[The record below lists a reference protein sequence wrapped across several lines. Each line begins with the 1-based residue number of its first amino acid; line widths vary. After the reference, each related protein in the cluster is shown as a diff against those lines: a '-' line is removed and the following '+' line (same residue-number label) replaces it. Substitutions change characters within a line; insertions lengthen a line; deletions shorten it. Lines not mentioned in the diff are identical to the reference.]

1 MSMIK
6 NMYRILLIVFIAVSL
21 VGCDQLMDTTVDD
34 EEMEDIFST
43 ESEND
48 STANNKQL
56 EVMGVEFSPG
66 YKRFKIF
73 VSIKEDLG
81 PYALTDTNQVTVRAT
96 ELIGGAPNTSSSK
109 PVLTYV
115 RNTEGEQ
122 VNKEGIKVLVLVDLD
137 QPQPIVDNEL
147 KAVREIRTVIG
158 TNLYLAFMCEQSVSE
173 TMQATDYVLDTRFL
187 SKTSQSKFLYRSI
200 ILKKKE
206 IEDRVDVWTNAQKV
220 AMVVF
225 SDEEVYG
232 NNDEPIDPDHFALQE
247 QLVKPDSVL
256 TSNFL
261 SISAVRFS
269 GNEDVMAGNQAE
281 SVMKVLSNNYG
292 GIYESQFSWAELK
305 ENIMGMKR
313 SDIIANEFDFE
324 NPDGKVY
331 SGIAH
336 TMRIELLDK
345 KDGRVI
351 GAASTSILLGDAYN
365 PVIVNGY
372 TRISMFLQG
381 IGLGLLVI
389 LFIYLIFQLLI
400 PFIRYKL
407 FLKDFVVKYIP
418 GNMSVGNIAVS
429 ESCYYCKAPF
439 KAGDDIVVK
448 CEHVMH
454 KSCWDENG
462 YHCPEHGRRCQ
473 TGSHYYNH
481 ENLFDPKNTTYH
493 LKWIIA
499 SIVAAMVAW
508 FLYVC
513 LVLGFDNETPTL
525 VAKMVES
532 KIVEVDSYAVFND
545 QGANKGYVPLF
556 GMCLS
561 ACLTLALILLTMR
574 RHFYPKRVIDI
585 CLRVIVVSIVSYFVF
600 LLIESV
606 SLALNMNPWVA
617 VLDWI
622 PWAAMA
628 LMIAFISTADTRIH
642 LRKYILLIA
651 ILLGVISVYLWTF
664 LFRGVMQLDIRVL
677 LLFSCIFYCV
687 GVGLAVAQ
695 MAPVSERYFL
705 NVKGAVKEMDI
716 ALYKWFLNNSNEVV
730 TIGKSID
737 CSLQMT
743 WDIKGQ
749 VAPIHANLRQTSMG
763 IRLTALEEGVM
774 VGAKPLKPGNS
785 CILYHNSKFTIG
797 DTTFTYIERDI

>member
-1 MSMIK
+1 MIK
-6 NMYRILLIVFIAVSL
+6 NMYRILLIAFIAASL
-21 VGCDQLMDTTVDD
+21 VGCDQLMDTGVDD
-34 EEMEDIFST
+34 AEMEDIFST

-48 STANNKQL
+48 STASKNQL
-56 EVMGVEFSPG
+56 EVMGVEFTPG
-66 YKRFKIF
+66 YKRFKILT
-73 VSIKEDLG
+73 SIKEDLG
-81 PYALTDTNQVTVRAT
+81 PYALTDTNQVVVKAT
-96 ELIGGAPNTSSSK
+96 EIIGGVPNTSSSK
-109 PVLTYV
+109 PILTLV

-122 VNKEGIKVLVLVDLD
+122 MTKEGIKVLVLVDLD

-147 KAVREIRTVIG
+147 KAVREIRTVLG
-158 TNLYLAFMCEQSVSE
+158 VNLYLAFMYEQSISE
-173 TMQATDYVLDTRFL
+173 TMQATDYVLDTRFVSNTNHPKL
-187 SKTSQSKFLYRSI
+187 LYRSI
-200 ILKKKE
+200 MLKKKE
-206 IEDRVDVWTNAQKV
+206 IEDRVGVWANAKKV

-225 SDEEVYG
+225 SDEVVYG
-232 NNDEPIDPDHFALQE
+232 DNDEPIDPDHFALQE

-256 TSNFL
+256 TTNFL
-261 SISAVRFS
+261 SISAVHFS
-269 GNEDVMAGNQAE
+269 GNDDAINTSQAE
-281 SVMKVLSNNYG
+281 SVMKVLSKNYD
-292 GIYESQFSWAELK
+292 GIYENLFSWAELK

-313 SDIIANEFDFE
+313 TDIIANEFDFE

-331 SGIAH
+331 SGIPH

-345 KDGRVI
+345 KDGHVI
-351 GAASTSILLGDAYN
+351 GTASTAIILGDAYN

-372 TRISMFLQG
+372 TKISMFLQG
-381 IGLGLLVI
+381 IGFGLLAI

-400 PFIRYKL
+400 PYIKYKL
-407 FLKDFVVKYIP
+407 FLRDYVVKYIP

-429 ESCYYCKAPF
+429 ESCYFCKAPF
-439 KAGDDIVVK
+439 EIGDEIVVK

-462 YHCPEHGRRCQ
+462 YHCPEHGHRCQ

-481 ENLFDPKNTTYH
+481 ENLFDPKNAAYY

-508 FLYVC
+508 FLYVS
-513 LVLGFDNETPTL
+513 LVIGFENETPTL
-525 VAKMVES
+525 VAKMVEG
-532 KIVEVDSYAVFND
+532 KLVEVDSYAVFND
-545 QGANKGYVPLF
+545 QNANKGYIPLF

-561 ACLTLALILLTMR
+561 ACLTLALTILTIR
-574 RHFYPKRVIDI
+574 RNFYIKRIIDI
-585 CLRVIVVSIVSYFVF
+585 CLRVIVVSIASYLVF

-606 SLALNMNPWVA
+606 SFALDMNPWVA

-651 ILLGVISVYLWTF
+651 ILLGVVSVYLWTF

-677 LLFSCIFYCV
+677 LLFSCIFYSV

-695 MAPVSERYFL
+695 LAPVSEHYFL

-716 ALYKWFLNNSNEVV
+716 ALYKWFLNNPDEVV

-749 VAPIHANLRQTSMG
+749 VAPVHAEIRQSSIG

-774 VGAKPLKPGNS
+774 VGMKPLYPGNS
-785 CILYHNSKFTIG
+785 CLLYHNTKFTIG
-797 DTTFTYIERDI
+797 DTTFTYMERDI

>member
-1 MSMIK
+1 MIK
-6 NMYRILLIVFIAVSL
+6 NMYRILLIAFIAASL
-21 VGCDQLMDTTVDD
+21 VGCDQLMDTGVDD
-34 EEMEDIFST
+34 AEMEDIFST

-48 STANNKQL
+48 STASKNQL
-56 EVMGVEFSPG
+56 EVMGVEFTPG
-66 YKRFKIF
+66 YKRFKILT
-73 VSIKEDLG
+73 SIKEDLG
-81 PYALTDTNQVTVRAT
+81 PYALTDTNQVVVKAT
-96 ELIGGAPNTSSSK
+96 EIIGGVPNTSSSK
-109 PVLTYV
+109 PVLTLV

-122 VNKEGIKVLVLVDLD
+122 MTKEGIKVLVLVDLD

-147 KAVREIRTVIG
+147 KAVREIRTVLG
-158 TNLYLAFMCEQSVSE
+158 VNLYLAFMYEQSISE
-173 TMQATDYVLDTRFL
+173 TMQATDYVLDTRFVSNTNHPKL
-187 SKTSQSKFLYRSI
+187 LYRSI
-200 ILKKKE
+200 MLKKKE
-206 IEDRVDVWTNAQKV
+206 IEDRVGVWANAKKV

-225 SDEEVYG
+225 SDEVVYG
-232 NNDEPIDPDHFALQE
+232 DNDEPIDPDHFALQE

-256 TSNFL
+256 TTNFL
-261 SISAVRFS
+261 SISAVHFS
-269 GNEDVMAGNQAE
+269 GNDDAINTSQAE
-281 SVMKVLSNNYG
+281 SVMKVLSKNYD
-292 GIYESQFSWAELK
+292 GIYENLFSWAELK

-313 SDIIANEFDFE
+313 TDIIANEFDFE

-331 SGIAH
+331 SGIPH

-345 KDGRVI
+345 KDGHVI
-351 GAASTSILLGDAYN
+351 GTASTAIILGDAYN

-372 TRISMFLQG
+372 TKISMFLQG
-381 IGLGLLVI
+381 IGFGLLAI

-400 PFIRYKL
+400 PYIKYKL
-407 FLKDFVVKYIP
+407 FLRDYVVKYIP

-429 ESCYYCKAPF
+429 ESCYFCKAPF
-439 KAGDDIVVK
+439 EIGDEIVVK

-462 YHCPEHGRRCQ
+462 YHCPEHGHRCQ

-481 ENLFDPKNTTYH
+481 ENLFDPKNAAYY

-508 FLYVC
+508 FLYVS
-513 LVLGFDNETPTL
+513 LVIGFENETPTL
-525 VAKMVES
+525 VAKMVEG
-532 KIVEVDSYAVFND
+532 KLVEVDSYAVFND
-545 QGANKGYVPLF
+545 QNANKGYIPLF

-561 ACLTLALILLTMR
+561 ACLTLALTILTIR
-574 RHFYPKRVIDI
+574 RNFYIKRIIDI
-585 CLRVIVVSIVSYFVF
+585 CLRVIVVSIASYLVF

-606 SLALNMNPWVA
+606 SFALDMNPWVA

-651 ILLGVISVYLWTF
+651 ILLGVVSVYLWTF

-677 LLFSCIFYCV
+677 LLFSCIFYSV

-695 MAPVSERYFL
+695 LAPVSEHYFL

-716 ALYKWFLNNSNEVV
+716 ALYKWFLNNPDEVV

-749 VAPIHANLRQTSMG
+749 VAPVHAEIRQSSIG

-774 VGAKPLKPGNS
+774 VGMKPLYPGNS
-785 CILYHNSKFTIG
+785 RLLYHNTKFTIG
-797 DTTFTYIERDI
+797 DTTFTYMERDI

>member
-1 MSMIK
+1 MIK
-6 NMYRILLIVFIAVSL
+6 NMYRILLIAFIAASL
-21 VGCDQLMDTTVDD
+21 VGCDQLMDTGVDD
-34 EEMEDIFST
+34 AEMEDIFST

-48 STANNKQL
+48 STASKNQL
-56 EVMGVEFSPG
+56 EVMGVEFTPG
-66 YKRFKIF
+66 YKRFKILT
-73 VSIKEDLG
+73 SIKEDLG
-81 PYALTDTNQVTVRAT
+81 PYALTDTNQVVVKAT
-96 ELIGGAPNTSSSK
+96 EIIGGVPNTSSSK
-109 PVLTYV
+109 PILTLV

-122 VNKEGIKVLVLVDLD
+122 MTKEGIKVLVLVDLD

-147 KAVREIRTVIG
+147 KAVREIRTVLG
-158 TNLYLAFMCEQSVSE
+158 VNLYLAFMYEQSISE
-173 TMQATDYVLDTRFL
+173 TMQATDYVLDTRFVSNTNHPKL
-187 SKTSQSKFLYRSI
+187 LYRSI
-200 ILKKKE
+200 MLKKKE
-206 IEDRVDVWTNAQKV
+206 IEDRVGVWANAKKV

-225 SDEEVYG
+225 SDEVVYG
-232 NNDEPIDPDHFALQE
+232 DNDEPIDPDHFALQE

-256 TSNFL
+256 TTNFL
-261 SISAVRFS
+261 SISAVHFS
-269 GNEDVMAGNQAE
+269 GNDDAINTSQAE
-281 SVMKVLSNNYG
+281 SVMKVLSKNYD
-292 GIYESQFSWAELK
+292 GIYENLFSWAELK

-313 SDIIANEFDFE
+313 TDIIANEFDFE

-331 SGIAH
+331 SGISH

-345 KDGRVI
+345 KDGHVI
-351 GAASTSILLGDAYN
+351 GTASTAIILGDAYN

-381 IGLGLLVI
+381 IGFGLLAI

-400 PFIRYKL
+400 PYIKYKL
-407 FLKDFVVKYIP
+407 FLRDYVVKYIP

-429 ESCYYCKAPF
+429 ETCYYCKAPF
-439 KAGDDIVVK
+439 ETGDDIVVK

-462 YHCPEHGRRCQ
+462 YHCPEYGRHCQ

-481 ENLFDPKNTTYH
+481 DNLFDPKNAHFYM
-493 LKWIIA
+493 KWIIV
-499 SIVAAMVAW
+499 SIAAAMVAW
-508 FLYVC
+508 LLYVS
-513 LVLGFDNETPTL
+513 LVLGFDNEVPTL
-525 VAKMVES
+525 VAKMVEA
-532 KIVEVDSYAVFND
+532 KMVEVDSYAVFND
-545 QGANKGYVPLF
+545 QDSNKGYVPLF
-556 GMCLS
+556 GTCLS
-561 ACLTLALILLTMR
+561 ACLTFALTLLTIR
-574 RHFYPKRVIDI
+574 RHFHLKRVLSI
-585 CLRVIVVSIVSYFVF
+585 CLRVIIVSVFSYLIF

-606 SLALNMNPWVA
+606 SIALNMNPWVA

-628 LMIAFISTADTRIH
+628 LMIAFVSTADTRIH
-642 LRKYILLIA
+642 LRKYILLLA
-651 ILLGVISVYLWTF
+651 ILLGVISVYLWTI

-677 LLFSCIFYCV
+677 LLFSCIFYSV

-716 ALYKWFLNNSNEVV
+716 AIYKWFLNNPEEVV

-749 VAPIHANLRQTSMG
+749 VAPVHANLRQSGLG

-774 VGAKPLKPGNS
+774 VGTNPLKPGNS
-785 CILYHNSKFTIG
+785 CTLYHNSKFTIG
-797 DTTFTYIERDI
+797 DTTFTYLERDI

>member
-1 MSMIK
+1 MIK
-6 NMYRILLIVFIAVSL
+6 NMYRILLIAFIAASL
-21 VGCDQLMDTTVDD
+21 VGCDQLMDTGVDD
-34 EEMEDIFST
+34 AEMEDIFST

-48 STANNKQL
+48 STASKNQL
-56 EVMGVEFSPG
+56 EVMGVEFTPG
-66 YKRFKIF
+66 YKRFKILT
-73 VSIKEDLG
+73 SIKEDLG
-81 PYALTDTNQVTVRAT
+81 PYALTDTNQVVVKAT
-96 ELIGGAPNTSSSK
+96 EIIGGVPNTSSSK
-109 PVLTYV
+109 PILTLV

-122 VNKEGIKVLVLVDLD
+122 MTKEGIKVLVLVDLD

-147 KAVREIRTVIG
+147 KAVREIRTVLG
-158 TNLYLAFMCEQSVSE
+158 VNLYLAFMYEQSISE
-173 TMQATDYVLDTRFL
+173 TMQATDYVLDTRFVSNTNHPKL
-187 SKTSQSKFLYRSI
+187 LYRSI
-200 ILKKKE
+200 MLKKKE
-206 IEDRVDVWTNAQKV
+206 IEDRVGVWANAKKV

-225 SDEEVYG
+225 SDEVVYG
-232 NNDEPIDPDHFALQE
+232 DNDEPIDPDHFALQE

-256 TSNFL
+256 TTNFL
-261 SISAVRFS
+261 SISAVHFS
-269 GNEDVMAGNQAE
+269 GNDDAINTGQAE
-281 SVMKVLSNNYG
+281 SVMKVLSKNYD
-292 GIYESQFSWAELK
+292 GIYENLFSWAELK

-313 SDIIANEFDFE
+313 TDIIANEFDFE

-331 SGIAH
+331 SGISH

-345 KDGRVI
+345 KDGHVI
-351 GAASTSILLGDAYN
+351 GTASTAIILGDAYN

-372 TRISMFLQG
+372 TKISMFLQG
-381 IGLGLLVI
+381 IGFGLLAI

-400 PFIRYKL
+400 PYIKYKL
-407 FLKDFVVKYIP
+407 FLRDYVVKYIP

-429 ESCYYCKAPF
+429 ESCYFCKAPF
-439 KAGDDIVVK
+439 EIGDEIVVK

-462 YHCPEHGRRCQ
+462 YHCPEHGHRCQ

-481 ENLFDPKNTTYH
+481 ENLFDPKNAAYY

-508 FLYVC
+508 FLYVS
-513 LVLGFDNETPTL
+513 LVIGFDNETPTL
-525 VAKMVES
+525 VAKMVEG
-532 KIVEVDSYAVFND
+532 KLVEVDSYAVFND
-545 QGANKGYVPLF
+545 QNANKGYIPLF

-561 ACLTLALILLTMR
+561 ACLTLALTILTIR
-574 RHFYPKRVIDI
+574 RNFYIKRIIDI
-585 CLRVIVVSIVSYFVF
+585 CLRVIVVSIASYLVF

-606 SLALNMNPWVA
+606 SFALDMNPWVA

-642 LRKYILLIA
+642 LRKYILLLA
-651 ILLGVISVYLWTF
+651 ILLGVVSVYLWTF
-664 LFRGVMQLDIRVL
+664 LFRGIMQLDIRVL
-677 LLFSCIFYCV
+677 LLFSCIFYSV

-695 MAPVSERYFL
+695 LAPVSEHYFL

-716 ALYKWFLNNSNEVV
+716 ALYKWFLNNPDEVV

-749 VAPIHANLRQTSMG
+749 VAPVHAEIRQSSIG

-774 VGAKPLKPGNS
+774 VGMKPLYPGNS
-785 CILYHNSKFTIG
+785 RLLYHNTKFTIG
-797 DTTFTYIERDI
+797 DTTFTYMERDI

>member
-1 MSMIK
+1 MIK
-6 NMYRILLIVFIAVSL
+6 NMYRILLIAFIAASL
-21 VGCDQLMDTTVDD
+21 VGCDQLMDTGVDD
-34 EEMEDIFST
+34 AEMEDIFST

-48 STANNKQL
+48 STASKNQL
-56 EVMGVEFSPG
+56 EVMGVEFTPG
-66 YKRFKIF
+66 YKRFKILT
-73 VSIKEDLG
+73 SIKEDLG
-81 PYALTDTNQVTVRAT
+81 PYALTDTNQVVVKAT
-96 ELIGGAPNTSSSK
+96 EIIGGVPNTSSSK
-109 PVLTYV
+109 PILTLV

-122 VNKEGIKVLVLVDLD
+122 MTKEGIKVLVLVDLD

-147 KAVREIRTVIG
+147 KAVREIRTVLG
-158 TNLYLAFMCEQSVSE
+158 VNLYLAFMYEQSISE
-173 TMQATDYVLDTRFL
+173 TMQATDYVLDTRFVSNTNHPKL
-187 SKTSQSKFLYRSI
+187 LYRSI
-200 ILKKKE
+200 MLKKKE
-206 IEDRVDVWTNAQKV
+206 IEDRVGVWANAKKV

-225 SDEEVYG
+225 SDEVVYG
-232 NNDEPIDPDHFALQE
+232 DNDEPIDPDHFALQE

-256 TSNFL
+256 TTNFL
-261 SISAVRFS
+261 SISAVHFS
-269 GNEDVMAGNQAE
+269 GNDDAINTSQAE
-281 SVMKVLSNNYG
+281 SVMKVLSKNYD
-292 GIYESQFSWAELK
+292 GIYENLFSWAELK

-313 SDIIANEFDFE
+313 TDIIANEFDFE

-331 SGIAH
+331 SGIPH

-345 KDGRVI
+345 KDGHVI
-351 GAASTSILLGDAYN
+351 GTASTAIILGDAYN

-372 TRISMFLQG
+372 TKISMFLQG
-381 IGLGLLVI
+381 IGFGLLAI

-400 PFIRYKL
+400 PYIKYKL
-407 FLKDFVVKYIP
+407 FLRDYVVKYIP

-429 ESCYYCKAPF
+429 ESCYFCKAPF
-439 KAGDDIVVK
+439 EIGDEIVVK

-462 YHCPEHGRRCQ
+462 YHCPEHGHRCQ

-481 ENLFDPKNTTYH
+481 ENLFDPKNAAYY

-508 FLYVC
+508 FLYVS
-513 LVLGFDNETPTL
+513 LVIGFENETPTL
-525 VAKMVES
+525 VAKMVEG
-532 KIVEVDSYAVFND
+532 KLVEVDSYAVFND
-545 QGANKGYVPLF
+545 QNANKGYIPLF

-561 ACLTLALILLTMR
+561 ACLTLALTILTIR
-574 RHFYPKRVIDI
+574 RNFYIKRIIDI
-585 CLRVIVVSIVSYFVF
+585 CLRVIVVSIASYLVF

-606 SLALNMNPWVA
+606 SFALDMNPWVA

-651 ILLGVISVYLWTF
+651 ILLGVVSVYLWTF

-677 LLFSCIFYCV
+677 LLFSCIFYSV

-695 MAPVSERYFL
+695 LAPVSEHYFL

-716 ALYKWFLNNSNEVV
+716 ALYKWFLNNPDEVV

-749 VAPIHANLRQTSMG
+749 VAPVHAEIRQSSIG

-774 VGAKPLKPGNS
+774 VGMKPLYPGNS
-785 CILYHNSKFTIG
+785 RLLYHNTKFTIG
-797 DTTFTYIERDI
+797 DTTFTYMERDI

>member
-1 MSMIK
+1 MIK
-6 NMYRILLIVFIAVSL
+6 NMYRILLIAFIAASL
-21 VGCDQLMDTTVDD
+21 VGCDQLMDTGVDD
-34 EEMEDIFST
+34 AEMEDIFST

-48 STANNKQL
+48 STASKNQL
-56 EVMGVEFSPG
+56 EVMGVEFTPG
-66 YKRFKIF
+66 YKRFKILT
-73 VSIKEDLG
+73 SIKEDLG
-81 PYALTDTNQVTVRAT
+81 PYALTDTNQVVVKAT
-96 ELIGGAPNTSSSK
+96 EIIGGVPNTSSSK
-109 PVLTYV
+109 PILTLV

-122 VNKEGIKVLVLVDLD
+122 MTKEGIKVLVLVDLD

-147 KAVREIRTVIG
+147 KAVREIRTVLG
-158 TNLYLAFMCEQSVSE
+158 VNLYLAFMYEQSISE
-173 TMQATDYVLDTRFL
+173 TMQATDYVLDTRFVSNTNHPKL
-187 SKTSQSKFLYRSI
+187 LYRSI
-200 ILKKKE
+200 MLKKKE
-206 IEDRVDVWTNAQKV
+206 IEDRVGVWANAKKV

-225 SDEEVYG
+225 SDEVVYG
-232 NNDEPIDPDHFALQE
+232 DNDEPIDPDHFALQE

-256 TSNFL
+256 TTNFL
-261 SISAVRFS
+261 SISAVHFS
-269 GNEDVMAGNQAE
+269 GNDDAINTSQAE
-281 SVMKVLSNNYG
+281 SVMKVLSKNYD
-292 GIYESQFSWAELK
+292 GIYENLFSWSELK

-313 SDIIANEFDFE
+313 TDIIANEFDFE

-331 SGIAH
+331 SGISH

-345 KDGRVI
+345 KDGHVI
-351 GAASTSILLGDAYN
+351 GTASTAIILGDAYN

-372 TRISMFLQG
+372 TKISMFLQG
-381 IGLGLLVI
+381 IGFGLLAI

-400 PFIRYKL
+400 PYIKYKL
-407 FLKDFVVKYIP
+407 FLRDYVVKYIP

-429 ESCYYCKAPF
+429 ESCYFCKAPF
-439 KAGDDIVVK
+439 EIGDEIVVK

-462 YHCPEHGRRCQ
+462 YHCPEHGHRCQ

-481 ENLFDPKNTTYH
+481 ENLFDSKNAAYY

-508 FLYVC
+508 FLYVS
-513 LVLGFDNETPTL
+513 LVIGFENETPTL
-525 VAKMVES
+525 VAKMVEG
-532 KIVEVDSYAVFND
+532 KLVEVDSYAVFND
-545 QGANKGYVPLF
+545 QNANKGYIPLF

-561 ACLTLALILLTMR
+561 ACLTLALTILTIR
-574 RHFYPKRVIDI
+574 RNFYIKRIIDI
-585 CLRVIVVSIVSYFVF
+585 CLRVIVVSIASYLVF

-606 SLALNMNPWVA
+606 SFALDMNPWVA

-642 LRKYILLIA
+642 LRKYILLLA
-651 ILLGVISVYLWTF
+651 ILLGVVSVYLWTF

-677 LLFSCIFYCV
+677 LLFSCIFYSV

-695 MAPVSERYFL
+695 LAPVSEHYFL

-716 ALYKWFLNNSNEVV
+716 ALYKWFLNNPDEVV

-749 VAPIHANLRQTSMG
+749 VAPVHAEIRQSSIG

-774 VGAKPLKPGNS
+774 VGMKPLYPGNS
-785 CILYHNSKFTIG
+785 RLLYHNTKFTIG
-797 DTTFTYIERDI
+797 DTTFTYMERDI